1 MSKIVWDEDKDKR
14 ILVTTLTKRMSEDL
28 TDYLNEVNIKAV
40 YMHSD
45 IKTLERVQIIQELR
59 EGKYDVLVGVN
70 LLREGIDIPE
80 CSLVCI
86 LDADKEGFLRSE
98 TSLIQTIGRAA
109 RNSEG
114 RVILYADKITNSIN
128 KALQET
134 SRRRK
139 IQEKHNQENG
149 ITPTTIKKQLMN
161 SLNLAVANLRD
172 KNNDKKVMDLEVIEN
187 DIGKLKK
194 QMLEAAENLEFEK
207 AAKLRNKIDK
217 LQKSLLIIS

>member
-1 MSKIVWDEDKDKR
+1 
-14 ILVTTLTKRMSEDL
+14 MSEDL

-172 KNNDKKVMDLEVIEN
+172 KNNDKKIMDLEFIEI

-207 AAKLRNKIDK
+207 ATKLRDKIDK